1 MKAYK
6 LIALDMDG
14 TLLRSDKTVHP
25 DSVRDITAA
34 DRNGC
39 VVVYCTGRGVVEL
52 NDYFGMLPMI
62 RYAVCN
68 SGAVVY
74 DCREDRCIYRREIA
88 RDNVLEIVRVSQ
100 DYHAMVHFLTGKE
113 SMVSSADIT
122 HMQDFHMEVY
132 APMYFQI
139 AKQVKSMEEEAR
151 KQESVAKVN
160 IYFRNEEERRKGYE
174 ALKHL
179 PLSFAFAEKTSLEMT
194 AYGVSKATGIEK
206 LAEYLKIPM
215 EQTVGIGDSD
225 NDREM
230 LCRVAY
236 PIAMGN
242 AKESIQEQCSYI
254 TADNE
259 HNGVGVALRHLGL
272 CI

>member
-1 MKAYK
+1 MNIYK

-25 DSVRDITAA
+25 NTIRDIAA
-34 DRNGC
+34 ASSKGC

-52 NDYFGMLPMI
+52 GDYFENLPMM
-62 RYAVCN
+62 RYAICN
-68 SGAVVY
+68 SGAVIY
-74 DCREDRCIYRREIA
+74 DCQEDKCIYHKEISRED
-88 RDNVLEIVRVSQ
+88 VLEIVRVSLNS
-100 DYHAMVHFLTGKE
+100 HAMVHFLTDRE
-113 SMVSSADIT
+113 SIVCSADVT

-139 AKQVKSMEEEAR
+139 AKQVESMKKEAE
-151 KQESVAKVN
+151 KHVSIAKVN
-160 IYFRNEEERRKGYE
+160 IYFRSEEDRLKGYE

-194 AYGVSKATGIEK
+194 ACGVSKGTGIEK

-225 NDREM
+225 NDKEM
-230 LCRVAY
+230 LSRVAF

-242 AKESIQEQCSYI
+242 ARACIQKQCNYI
-254 TADNE
+254 TADND
-259 HNGVGVALRHLGL
+259 HNGVGEALQYLGL
-272 CI
+272 CN